1 MAIRLKNA
9 TSSVS
14 RIGYLVSINPTDPNS
29 FVYTTPN
36 STKVVGIITE
46 AVPYRQFCNIATI
59 GDKASVYVV
68 GNVVKGNIIR
78 STKSNDRV
86 SLGACTIARA
96 GDAPYLRIGEALNSG
111 SGLINVVLDLQY
123 VGDDIARLT
132 NHEANPSAHH
142 AKYTDA
148 EAVTAVATAD
158 VYLLNSGDT
167 ATGNYNFDS
176 GTLFVDATNH
186 RVGIGTDSPGTKL
199 DLLGTIAAPVNV
211 RITNSGGSWVIDNEV
226 GRFSF
231 YTTDTSGVGVRELA
245 SIRAINTNTAV
256 SPSAELAF
264 YYGPYNAATLEAMRI
279 NKLGYVGIGDT
290 SPSYPLDVTGRVRS
304 TLGRVPAGTLHGT
317 YTENQIFDALDSSVP
332 VVGNKII
339 ITGGAGNSYTLSY
352 AERISSTRIDLFIY
366 DTTPPGAV
374 GSLPMVNGDA
384 TTIDISI
391 AW

>member
-186 RVGIGTDSPGTKL
+186 KVGIGTANPVTKFDFKQAANIHLGLRDGQL
-199 DLLGTIAAPVNV
+199 DA
-211 RITNSGGSWVIDNEV
+211 
-226 GRFSF
+226 
-231 YTTDTSGVGVRELA
+231 
-245 SIRAINTNTAV
+245 TAV
-256 SPSAELAF
+256 QLNAYNDAGAANIPMELKSSKF
-264 YYGPYNAATLEAMRI
+264 IFSEAGTQVMTI
-279 NKLGYVGIGDT
+279 DGGNVGIGT
-290 SPSYPLDVTGRVRS
+290 ASPSYPLDVTGRVRS